1 MKKCHTSTYPPSYL
15 LRFDYLS
22 NNVSFM
28 ISHWQSFEYSSLFLR
43 SVHGQALKRNSVEF
57 ENVRLIKVSILKVGL
72 LRVSS
77 NALLSRVI
85 QITRGQSNAA
95 SLASVPSPPSLQT
108 RVRPTSPP
116 FYGPLITFVPNE
128 TSVFPRLTVE
138 AECTF
143 HCRPIKV
150 ALSEEKEDESLTFI
164 AYCAGNSGAEGAR
177 GYERRRGYAIWA
189 LHFKFREN
197 FADDMEN

>member
-1 MKKCHTSTYPPSYL
+1 MPLLFRFLFPLFSSVICLLRETKGGNSVKKCHTSTYPPSYL

-28 ISHWQSFEYSSLFLR
+28 ISHWQSFEYSSLRLR

-95 SLASVPSPPSLQT
+95 SLASVHSPSLPSDQSQT
-108 RVRPTSPP
+108 DLASILWSFDYFCPERNFSLSPSDCRSRVHFSLPTDQSCPQ
-116 FYGPLITFVPNE
+116 
-128 TSVFPRLTVE
+128 
-138 AECTF
+138 
-143 HCRPIKV
+143 
-150 ALSEEKEDESLTFI
+150 
-164 AYCAGNSGAEGAR
+164 
-177 GYERRRGYAIWA
+177 
-189 LHFKFREN
+189 
-197 FADDMEN
+197 